1 MSFPFPQAQNVSTN
15 PIENIITSVNSNSYF
30 IGSMMLL
37 LNLGGRHLATG
48 LTPEQDKFFQQP
60 WVRRLLVFIVFF
72 IGTRNIIASIFM
84 SIIFIL
90 IIGYLFNDSSSLYLF
105 KPSIEKKEEPPKVEQ
120 KTAPVYT
127 GLTPEE
133 TEIHKR
139 LTDKLERTKKEE
151 DIKIPVGQNLQ
162 NQITV
167 AYSNIMA
174 RF

>member
-1 MSFPFPQAQNVSTN
+1 MSFPFPQQQVITSN
-15 PIENIITSVNSNSYF
+15 PIEQIISSINSNPYF

-60 WVRRLLVFIVFF
+60 WFRRLLIFIVFF
-72 IGTRNIIASIFM
+72 IGTRNIISSIFM

-90 IIGYLFNDSSSLYLF
+90 LVGYLFNDSSSLYLF
-105 KPSIEKKEEPPKVEQ
+105 KLSLEEKKKEEKDQ
-120 KTAPVYT
+120 ANSAPIYT

-133 TEIHKR
+133 TDIHKR
-139 LTDKLERTKKEE
+139 LTEKIERTKKTEE
-151 DIKIPVGQNLQ
+151 VKEPVAQNLQ
-162 NQITV
+162 NQITM
-167 AYSNIMA
+167 AYSNVMG